1 MNELVK
7 QAIVSAAKRSVKR
20 EMRTMKY
27 EVYAK
32 ITSIQTCD
40 DDTEEMYSVDE
51 INERLEQGL
60 LKEGATSV
68 DILESSLSEVE
79 Q

>member
-1 MNELVK
+1 
-7 QAIVSAAKRSVKR
+7 
-20 EMRTMKY
+20 MRTMKY

-32 ITSIQTCD
+32 ITSTQTCD
-40 DDTEEMYSVDE
+40 DDTEEMYSVAE

>member
-1 MNELVK
+1 
-7 QAIVSAAKRSVKR
+7 
-20 EMRTMKY
+20 MKY

-40 DDTEEMYSVDE
+40 DDTEEMYSIDE
-51 INERLEQGL
+51 INERLKQGL